1 MTDLMTDPEL
11 AQTILSAAAD
21 RRAERRR
28 FIKLASGGVAV
39 AGGLSLLAACG
50 GGDSNPAPSPT
61 PTPTPTPS
69 ASSIAAEVDVLNFAL
84 QLEYLEAQFYAYAAT
99 GAGLPANL
107 LTGTGTPGAV
117 TGGRRV
123 AFTDPI
129 VAAYAREIAADE
141 VAHVT
146 FLRSVLG
153 SAAVAMPAIN
163 IDGSATGAFST
174 AARAAGLIAAG
185 GSFDPYANDEN
196 FLLGAFIFEDVGVT
210 AYKGA
215 SATLIYTAGYQEVTA
230 GLLAAE
236 AYHAGLIRT
245 TLYQKGLATPSLRS
259 GADAISNARDVLD
272 GVQATSTATPTPT
285 PTPTATETGLPSGV
299 DSRDLDQG
307 ISPATNA
314 SGQLVSN
321 VVPADANGIA
331 FSRTVGQVLNIA
343 FLNNDAVKVGGF
355 FPSGVNG
362 NLTTSA
368 KSN

>member
-99 GAGLPANL
+99 GAGLPAAL
-107 LTGTGTPGAV
+107 VSGTGTPGAV

-123 AFTDPI
+123 SFTDPV

-153 SAAVAMPAIN
+153 ASAVAMPAIN
-163 IDGSATGAFST
+163 IDGSASGAFST
-174 AARAAGLIAAG
+174 AARAAGLIGAG

-196 FLLGAFIFEDVGVT
+196 FLLGAYIFEDVGVT

-245 TLYQKGLATPSLRS
+245 TLYQKGLATPALRTN
-259 GADAISNARDVLD
+259 ADAISNARDVLD
-272 GVQATSTATPTPT
+272 GVQATSTPTPTPSPT
-285 PTPTATETGLPSGV
+285 PTPTATSTSLPTGV

-307 ISPATNA
+307 ITGTSTA
-314 SGQLVSN
+314 SN
-321 VVPADANGIA
+321 IVPADANGIA

-343 FLNNDAVKVGGF
+343 FLNNTAVKSGGF

-362 NLTTSA
+362 NLNTSA
-368 KSN
+368 ASG